1 MPKVAI
7 GLCAMAVVVF
17 TGWTAQA
24 APTIPPVTKYSPVES
39 VGCSG
44 PGRCPWGRHWV
55 CGPYGRCGC
64 VACGGVYRPYAR
76 PYVHPYVRPYPRRH
90 YYY

>member
-1 MPKVAI
+1 MRKVAI
-7 GLCAMAVVVF
+7 GLCAMVVVVF